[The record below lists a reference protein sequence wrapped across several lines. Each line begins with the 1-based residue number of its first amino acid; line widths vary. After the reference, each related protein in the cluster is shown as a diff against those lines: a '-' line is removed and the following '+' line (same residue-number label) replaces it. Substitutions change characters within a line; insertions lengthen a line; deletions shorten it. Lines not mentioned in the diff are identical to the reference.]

1 LNAVEPT
8 SNYTTPDYIYAQEI
22 KKQLLIEHS
31 GSTTLSIYQIN
42 LWKHLM
48 IHPAPQ
54 QHGCINHSG
63 LPTFIPD
70 LPLLTLDFFLSAA
83 TDDATE
89 PPYMYLRLNKVCGC
103 YAALTL
109 LNRTPISEWREEAW

>member
-1 LNAVEPT
+1 
-8 SNYTTPDYIYAQEI
+8 
-22 KKQLLIEHS
+22 
-31 GSTTLSIYQIN
+31 
-42 LWKHLM
+42 M

-109 LNRTPISEWREEAW
+109 LNRTPISEWNGVRRLGKDHKTNTIKSSHVQKR

>member
-1 LNAVEPT
+1 MFLTITNMELNRNQNTDKHNLHCQLCLQLFGINQLEAE
-8 SNYTTPDYIYAQEI
+8 Q
-22 KKQLLIEHS
+22 KKNS

-70 LPLLTLDFFLSAA
+70 LPLLTLD
-83 TDDATE
+83 
-89 PPYMYLRLNKVCGC
+89 
-103 YAALTL
+103 
-109 LNRTPISEWREEAW
+109 